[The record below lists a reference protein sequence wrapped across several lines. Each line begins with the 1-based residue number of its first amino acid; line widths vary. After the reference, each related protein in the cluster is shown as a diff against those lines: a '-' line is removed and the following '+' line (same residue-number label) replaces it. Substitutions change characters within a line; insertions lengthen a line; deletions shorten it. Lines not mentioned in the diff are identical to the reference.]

1 MAAPA
6 RDRRQNK
13 RLSRRELQSRFV
25 TRAEPLNL
33 LNLAKTEPGTS
44 KSALE
49 HDLSVQA
56 LTEPL
61 TLSPANVWLV
71 VLEGS
76 LIIDLPHGDFYNL
89 KVGDSVR
96 LEAEQVTLTPLQNAV
111 FLFAET
117 VAESKPS
124 GLPERQGRGQAVA
137 ERLF

>member
-1 MAAPA
+1 M
-6 RDRRQNK
+6 
-13 RLSRRELQSRFV
+13 

-44 KSALE
+44 KNALA

-56 LTEPL
+56 LTESL
-61 TLSPANVWLV
+61 TLSPANMWVV

-76 LIIDLPHGDFYNL
+76 LIIDLPHGDFYTL

-96 LEAEQVTLTPLQNAV
+96 LGAEQATLTPLQDTV
-111 FLFAET
+111 FLFAEL
-117 VAESKPS
+117 ADKPP
-124 GLPERQGRGQAVA
+124 GPPERQNRGQAVA